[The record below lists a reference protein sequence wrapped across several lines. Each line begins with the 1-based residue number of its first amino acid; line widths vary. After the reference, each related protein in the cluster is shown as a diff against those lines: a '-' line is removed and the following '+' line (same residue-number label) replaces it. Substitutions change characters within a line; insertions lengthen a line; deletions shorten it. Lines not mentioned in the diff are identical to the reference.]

1 MGILSSIFGE
11 RPSAPQTG
19 GFTVGAEIPKE
30 LAPFYKDILGKS
42 QALYDDSVSQG
53 YQPYT
58 GPSLAEFTPE
68 QQQAFTGIAGLQGQ
82 QAPVYQEAMGMTRDS
97 AAPITTEQ
105 IEEYM
110 NPYQQ
115 AVVDVEKREATKQ
128 YQSQVQPQLAAQAAR
143 IQPFGG
149 SRQAI
154 LEGMAADTQQRL
166 LGDIQAKGSAQAY
179 QDSVNLLNQQRM
191 QQGQAAGQLATM
203 GSNQFK
209 SQLGELGALQTIGE
223 EKQQLSQ
230 QALNEAYGQYLK
242 EQEYPYQ
249 QLGRYQS
256 VVTGA
261 PIQGTTYVPP
271 TPPGPSVGT
280 QLLSGLGTLG
290 ATYGAFG
297 GFSPGGFMGANKTA
311 STGGGIGDLPV
322 IRRKKKGS
330 VWSTDPEFYYVESEA
345 KRNNK
350 EGYPKGGNW
359 GGDSAFPHPDIGGYE
374 NIPGKPYG
382 FSMRDL
388 LAKYNIDPKLYEY
401 YPEYVPERN
410 NKRIKT
416 NITPQ
421 DIVDAQNIWEMPE
434 GNNEGIK
441 TTITAQDIV
450 DAQNIYEIPESEQ
463 AVITE
468 SEQAVID
475 AAGPTKHPLEVFS
488 KYKGTGFDTSP
499 AEVKTVPGEV
509 IRRIKSADGYQ
520 ARSLGNK
527 MIDVRGP
534 DVLRKVKREHTA
546 GEGQH
551 YGMDTGPLANLT
563 VEEKNNLLV
572 KRKREEAAAIVTEQ
586 KRKAQELLD
595 SKNEAKI
602 LKDAKK
608 DKDEP
613 GEDKPDVYADA
624 TAAEEAYLLALG
636 NRETRIQGDID
647 KLGVQER
654 EAQFGNLAMMF
665 ARLGTKSGP
674 LLSALV
680 ESTGEILPAALK
692 TKNEFAKEG
701 RRLATAIEDTQLGEL
716 KTVAEFKKARAKL
729 KSTTAQK
736 VLENSWKKREV
747 EVKEQK
753 NRIDKWKAEN
763 PGIKM
768 PGTITKNMK
777 ENTELRLNNFLST
790 IPEEQT
796 NKLYSLIRANSK
808 ANSNTEILNYV
819 KNIKESQDVQF
830 ALAWKIEVGKK
841 RAVQLN
847 QEFTSEM
854 ENKIIAETL
863 TDLIKNN
870 KEFNEKA
877 DASVFYRWSPAI
889 SSLF

>member
-1 MGILSSIFGE
+1 
-11 RPSAPQTG
+11 
-19 GFTVGAEIPKE
+19 
-30 LAPFYKDILGKS
+30 
-42 QALYDDSVSQG
+42 
-53 YQPYT
+53 
-58 GPSLAEFTPE
+58 
-68 QQQAFTGIAGLQGQ
+68 
-82 QAPVYQEAMGMTRDS
+82 
-97 AAPITTEQ
+97 
-105 IEEYM
+105 
-110 NPYQQ
+110 
-115 AVVDVEKREATKQ
+115 
-128 YQSQVQPQLAAQAAR
+128 
-143 IQPFGG
+143 
-149 SRQAI
+149 
-154 LEGMAADTQQRL
+154 
-166 LGDIQAKGSAQAY
+166 
-179 QDSVNLLNQQRM
+179 
-191 QQGQAAGQLATM
+191 
-203 GSNQFK
+203 
-209 SQLGELGALQTIGE
+209 
-223 EKQQLSQ
+223 
-230 QALNEAYGQYLK
+230 
-242 EQEYPYQ
+242 
-249 QLGRYQS
+249 
-256 VVTGA
+256 
-261 PIQGTTYVPP
+261 
-271 TPPGPSVGT
+271 
-280 QLLSGLGTLG
+280 
-290 ATYGAFG
+290 
-297 GFSPGGFMGANKTA
+297 
-311 STGGGIGDLPV
+311 
-322 IRRKKKGS
+322 
-330 VWSTDPEFYYVESEA
+330 
-345 KRNNK
+345 
-350 EGYPKGGNW
+350 
-359 GGDSAFPHPDIGGYE
+359 
-374 NIPGKPYG
+374 
-382 FSMRDL
+382 
-388 LAKYNIDPKLYEY
+388 
-401 YPEYVPERN
+401 
-410 NKRIKT
+410 
-416 NITPQ
+416 
-421 DIVDAQNIWEMPE
+421 
-434 GNNEGIK
+434 
-441 TTITAQDIV
+441 
-450 DAQNIYEIPESEQ
+450 
-463 AVITE
+463 
-468 SEQAVID
+468 
-475 AAGPTKHPLEVFS
+475 
-488 KYKGTGFDTSP
+488 
-499 AEVKTVPGEV
+499 
-509 IRRIKSADGYQ
+509 
-520 ARSLGNK
+520 

-534 DVLRKVKREHTA
+534 DALRKVKREHTA

-586 KRKAQELLD
+586 KRAQELLD

-602 LKDAKK
+602 LTDAKK

-777 ENTELRLNNFLST
+777 ENSELRLNNFLST
-790 IPEEQT
+790 IPKEQT